1 MKNTV
6 KLLFVAFVMAATLV
20 ACGGG
25 AKTEEAK
32 DTTTAAAPD
41 TTVTVAPDTTV
52 AADTAK

>member
-6 KLLFVAFVMAATLV
+6 KLLFVAFVMTATLV
-20 ACGGG
+20 ACGG
-25 AKTEEAK
+25 AKTEGNA
-32 DTTTAAAPD
+32 DTTATPAPD